1 MNIFVVICILPIV
14 ELLKCWRKKRTTYR
28 DDKWLLIKNKNLLIL
43 KKRLLF
49 TARPGLKEIHF
60 FVKLLV
66 WLGQYE
72 TGGDVGA
79 LVAHTVEHG
88 CQGVN
93 THYHRDGL
101 GRHANHWEQIGH
113 TDDAAT
119 GYGRFGIGA
128 KLINNVE
135 PANGR
140 KGFRG
145 FLTLYDIWNLVVSEI
160 NATFALTKYE
170 H

>member
-1 MNIFVVICILPIV
+1 MNIFVVLCILQIV
-14 ELLKCWRKKRTTYR
+14 ELLKCWRKTKTTYR

-43 KKRLLF
+43 NKRLLF

-72 TGGDVGA
+72 TGGDIGA
-79 LVAHTVEHG
+79 LVAHAVEHG

-119 GYGRFGIGA
+119 GYGRFGLVLWSELLRQGSNFVTILGEL
-128 KLINNVE
+128 LIV
-135 PANGR
+135 
-140 KGFRG
+140 F
-145 FLTLYDIWNLVVSEI
+145 FI
-160 NATFALTKYE
+160 
-170 H
+170 